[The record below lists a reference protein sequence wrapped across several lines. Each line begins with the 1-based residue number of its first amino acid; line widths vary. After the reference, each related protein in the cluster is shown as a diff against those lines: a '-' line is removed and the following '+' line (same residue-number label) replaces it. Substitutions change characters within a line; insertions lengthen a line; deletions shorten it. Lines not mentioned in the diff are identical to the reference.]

1 MPVFNFVRRSF
12 YQDSVTLMTLS
23 REMEAVPGVSRAA
36 AMMGTAPNLS
46 LLRDAGLLAADGEG
60 AAPGDLVVAV
70 LAATAEAAEVAR
82 AAAEGA
88 LRSEERRVGKECRL

>member
-36 AMMGTAPNLS
+36 AMMGTAPNLA
-46 LLRDAGLLAADGEG
+46 LLGDAGLLAADGEG

-70 LAATAEAAEVAR
+70 NAARAVAWVAAR
-82 AAAEGA
+82 AAA
-88 LRSEERRVGKECRL
+88 